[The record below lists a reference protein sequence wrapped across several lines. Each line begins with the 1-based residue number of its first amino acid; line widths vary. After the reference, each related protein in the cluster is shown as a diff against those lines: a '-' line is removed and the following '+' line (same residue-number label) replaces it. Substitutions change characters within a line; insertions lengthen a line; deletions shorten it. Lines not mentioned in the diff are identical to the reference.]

1 MRTLIRFLMQSLLV
15 LVIAAGILMAVDA
28 VAQTCTTYYDQN
40 TGRFCRVCPGPGGV
54 GTVICY

>member
-1 MRTLIRFLMQSLLV
+1 MQSLLV